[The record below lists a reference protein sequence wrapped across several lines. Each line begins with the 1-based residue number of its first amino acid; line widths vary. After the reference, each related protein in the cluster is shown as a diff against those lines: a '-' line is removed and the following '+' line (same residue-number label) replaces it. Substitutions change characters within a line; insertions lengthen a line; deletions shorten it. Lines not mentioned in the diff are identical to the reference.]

1 MDLTMKNLMT
11 IINNIMGKDTGT
23 VSYVDK
29 KDSIKHIEL
38 ITDRFKKGKINT
50 EDYITQIHENLQKLT
65 TKRNYIDYLMNIGQL
80 NN

>member
-1 MDLTMKNLMT
+1 
-11 IINNIMGKDTGT
+11 MGKDSGT
-23 VSYVDK
+23 ASYVDK
-29 KDSIKHIEL
+29 QDSIKQIEL
-38 ITDRFKKGKINT
+38 ITDRFKKGKINN